1 MRKMIVAAVSA
12 ALALAL
18 AVPAFAAGHQ
28 AEVTVEHRINGVAA
42 GAKLLG
48 DPMALGKEADVEIW
62 VNDAPF
68 YTAGF
73 EFGDVITG
81 VFLDPG
87 TYNIKVKVAG
97 TDTTIINQD
106 VTVSAGD
113 DVRLVARFGKGGMP
127 TLGIR

>member
-18 AVPAFAAGHQ
+18 AVPAIAAGHV

-42 GAKLLG
+42 GAKLLD
-48 DPMALGKEADVEIW
+48 DPMALGKEANVDIW

-68 YTAGF
+68 YTDGF
-73 EFGDVITG
+73 EFGDVLGPIT
-81 VFLDPG
+81 LEPD

-97 TDTTIINQD
+97 TNITIINQD

-113 DVRLVARFGKGGMP
+113 EVRLVARFGKGGAP

>member
-18 AVPAFAAGHQ
+18 AVPAIAAGHV

-42 GAKLLG
+42 GAKLLD
-48 DPMALGKEADVEIW
+48 DPMALGKEANVDIW
-62 VNDAPF
+62 VNDVPF
-68 YTAGF
+68 YTDGF
-73 EFGDVITG
+73 EFGDVLGPIT
-81 VFLDPG
+81 LEPD

-97 TDTTIINQD
+97 TNITIIDQD
-106 VTVSAGD
+106 VTVSGGD
-113 DVRLVARFGKGGMP
+113 EVRLVARFGKGGAP

>member
-18 AVPAFAAGHQ
+18 AVPAIAAGHV

-42 GAKLLG
+42 GAKLLD
-48 DPMALGKEADVEIW
+48 DPKALGKEANVDIW

-68 YTAGF
+68 YTDGF
-73 EFGDVITG
+73 EFGDVIGPVT
-81 VFLDPG
+81 LEPG

-97 TDTTIINQD
+97 TDTTIIDED

-113 DVRLVARFGKGGMP
+113 EVRLVARFGKGGMP